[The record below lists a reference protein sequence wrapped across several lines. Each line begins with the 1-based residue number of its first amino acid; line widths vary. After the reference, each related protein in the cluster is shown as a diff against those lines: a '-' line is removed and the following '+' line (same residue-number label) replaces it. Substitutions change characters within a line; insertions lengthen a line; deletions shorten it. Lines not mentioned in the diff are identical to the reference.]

1 MDKKEFMWHAKRGYG
16 ICIFLIK
23 KDKNKYFNC
32 VKKIILNNYAFLNDN
47 EYRSSYAYELASYY
61 DNKFDFV
68 NLIIKKL
75 FRLRLSDDYTICYL
89 LNNLFFFSMTDKH
102 KKRIVKWLKK
112 WINKINYSKKET
124 KSLKSLFE
132 LIVDKDIFIDECKKI
147 LNEYLLMFPKS
158 NINIDIKG
166 LRPKNYITLKNDKI
180 ISLDEININ
189 IINKIVDDD
198 YFKKI
203 YPLFSIY
210 ATNELIEQLIDEFDN
225 IILDKDTKKKIL
237 ILISSMNNLR
247 IKYIKFLHNNL
258 FKIDKETDLEIL
270 YCISNQK
277 KKNIKKLFSNLKN
290 TTYEPLLIPIILNN
304 YEESD
309 YKTINKLLKKIK
321 INYSDASY
329 WFECENALIK
339 YFNKKIIDKRLLKNI
354 YNFFRNGLCSTSRYN
369 LIKILL
375 KYNKLSDEEIY
386 YCRYDSDYNTRK
398 LIKKY

>member
-1 MDKKEFMWHAKRGYG
+1 MDKKEFMWHAKRGHG
-16 ICIFLIK
+16 ICVFLIK

-61 DNKFDFV
+61 DNRFDFA

-102 KKRIVKWLKK
+102 KKKIVKLLKK
-112 WINKINYSKKET
+112 WINKINYSKNEI

-158 NINIDIKG
+158 NIKIDIKE

-180 ISLDEININ
+180 ISFDEININ
-189 IINKIVDDD
+189 IINKIIDND

-210 ATNELIEQLIDEFDN
+210 ATNELIGKLIDEFN
-225 IILDKDTKKKIL
+225 NKILDKDTKKKIL

-247 IKYIKFLHNNL
+247 LKYIKFLHNNL
-258 FKIDKETDLEIL
+258 FKIDKETD
-270 YCISNQK
+270 
-277 KKNIKKLFSNLKN
+277 
-290 TTYEPLLIPIILNN
+290 
-304 YEESD
+304 
-309 YKTINKLLKKIK
+309 
-321 INYSDASY
+321 
-329 WFECENALIK
+329 
-339 YFNKKIIDKRLLKNI
+339 
-354 YNFFRNGLCSTSRYN
+354 
-369 LIKILL
+369 
-375 KYNKLSDEEIY
+375 
-386 YCRYDSDYNTRK
+386 
-398 LIKKY
+398 